1 VQLVRRDAE
10 VRILACAPS
19 NAAADY
25 LVERL
30 AAASLDLDK
39 LHRLIAPLPHEEGA
53 SEDAKTFSQY
63 QRHQKLPAFR
73 VVVST
78 CSEAGAL
85 QDLDIPVGHFSH
97 IVIDEATQADEP
109 LVMIPIMTFSDSNTN
124 IILAGDPNQLGPNIK
139 SPTAARSGLRR
150 SYLKRLMLLNDVYGL
165 DTQVG
170 KT

>member
-1 VQLVRRDAE
+1 MQLVRHDVE
-10 VRILACAPS
+10 VRVLACSPS

-30 AAASLDLDK
+30 ATAGLDLDK
-39 LHRLIAPLPHEEGA
+39 LHRLIAPLPHEEDA

-63 QRHQKLPAFR
+63 RRHEKLLAVR

-78 CSEAGAL
+78 CSEAGVL
-85 QDLDIPVGHFSH
+85 QNLNVPVGHFSH
-97 IVIDEATQADEP
+97 IVIDEAAQADEP

-124 IILAGDPNQLGPNIK
+124 IILAGDSNQLGPNIT

-150 SYLKRLMLLNDVYGL
+150 SYFERLMHMNDVYGV
-165 DTQVG
+165 DTQAG
-170 KT
+170 KP